1 MSWGVCWQMSRH
13 MLKTYMFFTTYRQH
27 ICLKICLEGMCWEMS
42 RHILKTYMFFTT
54 YRQHICLEICL
65 EVCVDKCQDISSR
78 HICSS
83 RYTVNTYAS
92 RYVLKVCVDK
102 CQDISS
108 RHICSSR
115 HTVNTYVAVKTYQ
128 LMSRHMYNP
137 QDISSRHTY
146 GVIFTTYL
154 QDIYARMYVLR
165 NMSTHTSTTYRYVVK
180 TIFNVVKVCVE
191 THMCWGTRLYV
202 LRFLDVPM

>member
-1 MSWGVCWQMSRH
+1 MSWG
-13 MLKTYMFFTTYRQH
+13 
-27 ICLKICLEGMCWEMS
+27 
-42 RHILKTYMFFTT
+42 
-54 YRQHICLEICL
+54 
-65 EVCVDKCQDISSR
+65 CVDKCQDICSR

-83 RYTVNTYAS
+83 RHTVNTYVS
-92 RYVLKVCVDK
+92 RYVLKVCVEK

-180 TIFNVVKVCVE
+180 TIFICRE
-191 THMCWGTRLYV
+191 GMSWSAYV
-202 LRFLDVPM
+202 LRNTSICLEIFGCPDVSRKSTCEIV